1 MAFSFLKKKKEPRM
15 DLPPPPPAQQL
26 EFPEMPKDEEIPSVK
41 GAEVQ
46 GLAEQP
52 IEAPPIPEE
61 VEVPQPIKEM
71 PIPEPE
77 EEIVAPPL
85 PAEIPEKE
93 ELIAEMPQAPEHI
106 VPVRGAERKGEV
118 VFDKTISEEK
128 PSLEPGRPLFVSMQD
143 YAEIL
148 EGISITKQSLEDAE
162 GIVVQLND
170 LKNAQEKIFED
181 WKNQLEDVE
190 RKLTYMDQLIVR
202 GE

>member
-1 MAFSFLKKKKEPRM
+1 MAFSFLKKKKEPKM

-26 EFPEMPKDEEIPSVK
+26 EFPEIPEEEIPSVK
-41 GAEVQ
+41 GDEVPE
-46 GLAEQP
+46 LAEQP

-61 VEVPQPIKEM
+61 IPQPIKEM
-71 PIPEPE
+71 PIPE

-148 EGISITKQSLEDAE
+148 EGISTTKQSLEDAE

-190 RKLTYMDQLIVR
+190 RKLTYMDQLIVH